1 MKRALFTALL
11 PLWLCAETLS
21 IYTVPKM
28 HCPLCTAAVKKS
40 LQKLEGVHKIEV
52 RLNTKQAKVWHDDEL
67 TDEALK
73 EAISASAYEGMLISR
88 ECLET
93 NRKNTV
99 K

>member
-40 LQKLEGVHKIEV
+40 LQKREGVHKIEV

-67 TDEALK
+67 SNNTLK
-73 EAISASAYEGMLISR
+73 NAISATGYEGTLLSR
-88 ECLET
+88 ERL
-93 NRKNTV
+93 
-99 K
+99 